1 MLKDST
7 QALLGLRVIEFTAG
21 MAGPWIGRFM
31 AHCGAEVIKV
41 ESIKRPDVTRLFIP
55 PSDPDGGVQAQA
67 SPWFTDWNAGKR
79 FISLDLTHPQATP
92 LAKKLVAQSDIVI
105 ENYATG
111 VMEKLGL
118 DEESLQQVKPD
129 LIHFRTNGYGH
140 SGPDR
145 HHIAWGPNIEA
156 ISGLAYLSGFRE
168 RDCSMTQ
175 YAYPDPASAL
185 HGLFVILCAL
195 EHRRKTGEGQ
205 VISLAQVEAT
215 ISCFGNTLMEQ
226 LGNGK
231 PPAKLGNRSLWD
243 SPQGCYPCRGQDRW
257 CAITIANQE
266 QWARLCELLKKPE
279 WAQDPRFQSASM
291 RAEHHDLIDAAI
303 EAWTV
308 SRDVFE
314 VMEILQDTEIAAGV
328 VQTTE
333 DQFQRDPHLAERN
346 YFEEIPH
353 QTKGSV
359 IAPGIPLG
367 LTATP
372 GRTSDAGAAVGRDNA
387 YVLEEIMGLSEEEIS
402 QLTKAGAIEDPNLK
416 TTV

>member
-1 MLKDST
+1 MQSDPT
-7 QALLGLRVIEFTAG
+7 QALSGLRVIEFTAG

-41 ESIKRPDVTRLFIP
+41 ESTKRPDVTRLFIP
-55 PSDPDGGVQAQA
+55 PRDPDGRVHPQA

-79 FISLDLTHPQATP
+79 FISLDLTNPHAPQ
-92 LAKKLVAQSDIVI
+92 LAKQLVSQADIVI

-118 DEESLQQVKPD
+118 DTESLRQAKPD
-129 LIHFRTNGYGH
+129 LIQFRTNGYGH

-156 ISGLAYLSGFRE
+156 TSGLAHLSGFPDRT
-168 RDCSMTQ
+168 CTMTQ

-195 EHRRKTGEGQ
+195 EHRRNTGEGQ
-205 VISLAQVEAT
+205 VISLAQVET
-215 ISCFGNTLMEQ
+215 TMSCFGNTLMEQ
-226 LGNGK
+226 LANGH
-231 PPAKLGNRSLWD
+231 PPAKLGNQSLWD
-243 SPQGCYPCRGQDRW
+243 SPQSCYPCLGEDRW

-266 QWARLCELLKKPE
+266 QWNRLCELIGQSD
-279 WAQDPRFQSASM
+279 WAHDPRFENASE
-291 RAEHHDLIDAAI
+291 RRHHSDLIDAAI
-303 EAWTV
+303 TAWTA

-314 VMEILQDTEIAAGV
+314 VMKTLQAAEIAAGV

-333 DQFQRDPHLAERN
+333 DQFKRDPHLAERN

-353 QTKGSV
+353 KTKGTV
-359 IAPGIPLG
+359 TATGIPLG
-367 LTATP
+367 LTSTP
-372 GRTSDAGAAVGRDNA
+372 GRTTNSGAAVGRDNA
-387 YVLEEIMGLSEEEIS
+387 YVFKEIVGLSEEEFLRLE
-402 QLTKAGAIEDPNLK
+402 QAGAIESPEPE